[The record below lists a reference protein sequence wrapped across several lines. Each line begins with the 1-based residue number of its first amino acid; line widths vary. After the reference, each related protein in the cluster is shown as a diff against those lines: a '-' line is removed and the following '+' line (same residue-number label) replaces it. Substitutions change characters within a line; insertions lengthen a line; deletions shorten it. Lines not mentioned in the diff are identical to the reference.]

1 MRALVTRTHI
11 SCVSTLAVDEVVRWP
26 GVVDAVRKDQV
37 VQVTASD
44 TETVVR
50 RLLAEDSALR
60 RLEVR
65 QASLAEAFSE
75 ITKEAA

>member
-1 MRALVTRTHI
+1 
-11 SCVSTLAVDEVVRWP
+11 
-26 GVVDAVRKDQV
+26 
-37 VQVTASD
+37 
-44 TETVVR
+44 VR

-60 RLEVR
+60 QLEVR